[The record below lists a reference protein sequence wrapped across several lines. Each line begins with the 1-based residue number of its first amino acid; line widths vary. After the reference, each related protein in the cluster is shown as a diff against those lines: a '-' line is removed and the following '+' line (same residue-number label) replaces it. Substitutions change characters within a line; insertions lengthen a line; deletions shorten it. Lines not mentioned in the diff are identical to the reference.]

1 MRSIQSPY
9 EPEPGWETLEGAA
22 PAPGGAGSATRE
34 KILDAAERLFA
45 ERGFAAT
52 SHRQITAEAGVN
64 LAAVNYHFGSKEE
77 LFVEVVR
84 RRLEPV
90 NRRRLELLEEAERRS
105 GGARLEDVVRAFV
118 EPAMEARDGDRE
130 SGVLPKLMARVA
142 GEPGGWAERL
152 LPLVF
157 AGVAARFLAS
167 LERMTPEA
175 RREDLLWGL
184 VFSAGVLAHY
194 LLMGGLIRQ
203 VAGGA
208 AEAKTGEEVERMA
221 RFITAGLRAMKA
233 AGVEAPAAAA
243 RGKKT
248 ASGRERARGRRK
260 A

>member
-1 MRSIQSPY
+1 MRSIQTSY
-9 EPEPGWETLEGAA
+9 EPESGWEALEGAA
-22 PAPGGAGSATRE
+22 APGGAGSATRE

-45 ERGFAAT
+45 EHGFAAT

-105 GGARLEDVVRAFV
+105 GGARLEDVARAFV
-118 EPAMEARDGDRE
+118 APVVEARDEGGE
-130 SGVLPKLMARVA
+130 PGALPKLMARVV

-167 LERMTPEA
+167 LERMMPEA
-175 RREDLLWGL
+175 KREDLLWGL
-184 VFSAGVLAHY
+184 VFSAGALAHY
-194 LLMGGLIRQ
+194 LLMGGLIRR

-208 AEAKTGEEVERMA
+208 AEAEAGEAVERMA
-221 RFITAGLRAMKA
+221 RYITAGLRAVAGTGEGPKKA
-233 AGVEAPAAAA
+233 RSGAA
-243 RGKKT
+243 RE
-248 ASGRERARGRRK
+248 ASRRKSAKGRRK